1 MKEFE
6 KLFSKIAYRH
16 TFMNVFD
23 DFLTL
28 TLCAFG
34 MGRYEEE
41 YLKTLEI
48 YSKEEIN
55 IFPQLLGELV
65 KYYTENSKSGSWVDG
80 LGDFFMEHNGKFG
93 RDARGQFFT
102 PVHICQLLAEMTKPE
117 SGTINDCAVGSGRCL
132 IAADRVHPQN
142 RFNNFY
148 VGVDVD
154 PRCVKMCAINMQLYG
169 MKGVVIHG
177 NSLTL
182 DIWGGYR
189 VYLPET
195 GLGVRKLSADEC
207 RQYLLTQK
215 DAEPKKQAHKK
226 EIPTPQPQKTT
237 EQLRLFEILTS

>member
-6 KLFSKIAYRH
+6 KLFSQIAYRH

-55 IFPQLLGELV
+55 TFPLLLGELV
-65 KYYTENSKSGSWVDG
+65 HYYTENSKDGKWVDG

-93 RDARGQFFT
+93 RDAKGQFFT
-102 PVHICQLLAEMTKPE
+102 PVHLCDLMAKFTEPTK
-117 SGTINDCAVGSGRCL
+117 GTINDCAVGSGRCL
-132 IAADRVHPQN
+132 IAADRLHPQN
-142 RFNNFY
+142 RCNNFY

-154 PRCVKMCAINMQLYG
+154 PRCVKMCAINMTLYG
-169 MKGVVIHG
+169 MKGTVIHG
-177 NSLTL
+177 NSLSL

-195 GLGVRKLSADEC
+195 GLGVVKLTANEC
-207 RQYLLTQK
+207 RQYLFTRK
-215 DAEPKKQAHKK
+215 DAKRKKHAPNKIISK
-226 EIPTPQPQKTT
+226 TIPDKTPD
-237 EQLRLFEILTS
+237 QLKLFEILSS